1 MRSLPRLKELAA
13 VVVVIVSGLA
23 LTALAGFAAWTT
35 ERDRQA
41 DELAHQ
47 GELVERM
54 IVDTLDVAITQVRSL
69 QAYFA
74 ASDEVTAAEFGRFGF
89 FQGASPG
96 MVALGYAPVVSG
108 ENFTE
113 LVERARSERLGYVLV
128 DADRHVIQEPPA
140 SGAPLIPVW
149 YAYQYNMLPS
159 ILGMDLNSD
168 PARRA
173 AITAARTRSR
183 PVVSERVGMLGDRDG
198 AYVEI
203 YGAVDDDTRGNPG
216 VVFATLAVDEL
227 VEAETRATL
236 SGIELQ
242 ITNPSGAGPASV
254 TEPDRWSDTFEVEDQ
269 EWRVSLNRIDP
280 SPLMP
285 PVILMVAAG
294 LAITASA
301 GLITSMVTRSRMR
314 RREIEDLRRSTR
326 DKDVFLSSVAHEL
339 RTPLTSVVGATALLV
354 EAWDDLDSSEV
365 KELLR
370 VTHSEASDLAGL
382 IDDVLVAGRL
392 ESGTIN
398 LKLEPVDLAQ
408 EVRRVAGRIS
418 TDRRFDIQL
427 PDTGPMVAADSLRI
441 RQIVRNLMINATRY
455 AETTIAVTTV
465 EADDEVI
472 LTVRNDGTAIP
483 DHIAAV
489 LFEPYQGGVDQRAK
503 QGSIGLGLPVSRRL
517 ARAMGGDL
525 TYSHADGW
533 AAFTIRLPHAVHSTE
548 AERAAAGVA
557 PA

>member
-47 GELVERM
+47 GELVEQM
-54 IVDTLDVAITQVRSL
+54 IVGTLDVAITQVRSL

-96 MVALGYAPVVSG
+96 MVALGYAPVVSS

-113 LVERARSERLGYVLV
+113 LIERARTERLGYVLV
-128 DADRHVIQEPPA
+128 DVDRQVIQQPPA

-159 ILGMDLNSD
+159 IMGLDLNSD
-168 PARRA
+168 PVRRA
-173 AITAARTRSR
+173 AIAAARTRSR
-183 PVVSERVGMLGDRDG
+183 PVVSEPVEMLGDDDG

-216 VVFATLAVDEL
+216 IVFATMAVDDL
-227 VEAETRATL
+227 VEAEIRAAL
-236 SGIELQ
+236 AGIELQ
-242 ITNPSGAGPASV
+242 IANPTESDPASI

-280 SPLMP
+280 STLTPT
-285 PVILMVAAG
+285 VILMAAAG

-301 GLITSMVTRSRMR
+301 GLVTTVVTRSRVR
-314 RREIEDLRRSTR
+314 QREIEDLRRSTR

-339 RTPLTSVVGATALLV
+339 RTPLTSVVGATALLA
-354 EAWDDLDSSEV
+354 EAWDELDSSEV
-365 KELLR
+365 NELLR
-370 VTHSEASDLAGL
+370 VTHSEAGDLADL

-392 ESGTIN
+392 DSGAIN
-398 LKLEPVDLAQ
+398 LKLEPVDLAR
-408 EVRRVAGRIS
+408 EVRRVAERIS

-427 PDTGPMVAADSLRI
+427 PDTGPMVEADSLRI
-441 RQIVRNLMINATRY
+441 RQIVRNLMVNATRY
-455 AETTIAVTTV
+455 AETTIAVASV
-465 EADDEVI
+465 EADGEVS
-472 LTVRNDGTAIP
+472 LTVRNDGPAIP
-483 DHIAAV
+483 DHITDV
-489 LFEPYQGGVDQRAK
+489 LFEPYQSGVDQRAK

-533 AAFTIRLPHAVHSTE
+533 SAFTIRLPQVAETTE
-548 AERAAAGVA
+548 EDRTTAAAT